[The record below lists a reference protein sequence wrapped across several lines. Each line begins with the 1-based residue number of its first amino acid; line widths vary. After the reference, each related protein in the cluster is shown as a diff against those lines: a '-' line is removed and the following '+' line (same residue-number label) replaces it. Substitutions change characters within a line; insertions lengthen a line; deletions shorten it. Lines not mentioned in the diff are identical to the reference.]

1 MARPERIKTA
11 LGQRLRLIRQNN
23 GNLDREIFA
32 KNLGLNA
39 KTLANYER
47 GDSAPDATT
56 LAQYQKLYRIN
67 INWLLS
73 GVGDMTLNDTN
84 TMIDNERL
92 TMAISAIEEGLQR
105 VEKTLQPNV
114 KAELIAIA
122 YKILGSGGKCDATGA
137 DNIIRLMIAK

>member
-1 MARPERIKTA
+1 MARPERIKTV
-11 LGQRLRLIRQNN
+11 LGQRLRLIRQRN
-23 GNLDREIFA
+23 GNLDRDVFA
-32 KNLGLNA
+32 KNLGINA

-47 GDSAPDATT
+47 GDSAPDAPT
-56 LAQYQKLYRIN
+56 LAQYQKLYGIN

-73 GVGDMTLNDTN
+73 GAGDMTLNGAD

-92 TMAISAIEEGLQR
+92 TMAISAVEEGLQR
-105 VEKTLQPNV
+105 VKKTLEPAV

-122 YKILGSGGKCDATGA
+122 YKILGSNGKCDATDA